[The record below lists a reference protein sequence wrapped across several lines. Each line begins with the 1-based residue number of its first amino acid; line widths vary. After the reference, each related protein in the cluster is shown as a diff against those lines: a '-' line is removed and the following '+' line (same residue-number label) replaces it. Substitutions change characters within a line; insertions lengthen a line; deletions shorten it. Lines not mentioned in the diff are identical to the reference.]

1 MNIVDTAIRSLK
13 ITGVERLDP
22 VSVYIEGYVQG
33 KGKLTVEC
41 FGKSWSAFW
50 GAIGKKTVEEFILS
64 SDICYLANSLW
75 DHSKEQY
82 EDDLTGV
89 TQYVRK
95 TIIERRREEFV
106 CRDTA
111 RAIYDI
117 EDWEYSMPQHP
128 YDEFHKHDDLSEYQ
142 FIDAQSILENYN
154 IEQKQ
159 TSEYA
164 YLNRIVSVVQDALK
178 QLSEKE
184 SK

>member
-1 MNIVDTAIRSLK
+1 MNIADTTIRSLK
-13 ITGVERLDP
+13 ITGLERLDP
-22 VSVYIEGYVQG
+22 VSVYIEGHVQG

-50 GAIGKKTVEEFILS
+50 GAIGNKTVEEFILS

-82 EDDLTGV
+82 EDDLRGV

-95 TIIERRREEFV
+95 KIVERRREEFTDA
-106 CRDTA
+106 DTA

-117 EDWEYSMPQHP
+117 EDWEQCMPQHP
-128 YDEFHKHDDLSEYQ
+128 YDEFHKHNDLSEYE
-142 FIDAQSILENYN
+142 FIDAHGILENYD
-154 IEQKQ
+154 IKQKQ

-178 QLSEKE
+178 QLSEKDT
-184 SK
+184 K